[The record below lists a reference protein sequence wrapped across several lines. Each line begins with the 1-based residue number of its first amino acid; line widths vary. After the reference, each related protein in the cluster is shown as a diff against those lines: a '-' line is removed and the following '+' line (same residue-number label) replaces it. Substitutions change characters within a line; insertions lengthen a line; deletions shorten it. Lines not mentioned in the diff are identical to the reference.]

1 METYQF
7 PNASYSTSKLMAYW
21 LVRKMQ
27 LENEWLT
34 SMSVHPGRVATDMGN
49 EGAKLAGMERAAL
62 TLEESMVGVTKAVCV
77 SDFVG
82 LWGCHV
88 ELIEF

>member
-1 METYQF
+1 
-7 PNASYSTSKLMAYW
+7 
-21 LVRKMQ
+21 
-27 LENEWLT
+27 
-34 SMSVHPGRVATDMGN
+34 MGN

-62 TLEESMVGVTKAVCV
+62 TLEESMVGVTKVVCV